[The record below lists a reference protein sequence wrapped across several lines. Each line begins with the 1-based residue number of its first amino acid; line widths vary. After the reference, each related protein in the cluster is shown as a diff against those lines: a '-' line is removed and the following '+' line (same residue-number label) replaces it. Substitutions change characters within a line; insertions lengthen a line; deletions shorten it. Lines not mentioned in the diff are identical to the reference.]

1 MVISTINQSR
11 LLLRDAQTL
20 LGICAGIVADGEINE
35 PELAFLD
42 TWLADHP
49 ALTEQ
54 WPGADIKAALAAVK
68 RGESTRQALHEKL
81 VELVQI
87 DFYET
92 GSATPVTPT
101 LPLDTECEIQIKGRT
116 FCLTGRFGFGSRLAC
131 ETALLSAGGILEERV
146 TKALDYLVI
155 GEFVNDQWAHAS
167 YGRKIEKAIE
177 YRTKEKRLRIISEAQ
192 WREGLRKTT

>member
-35 PELAFLD
+35 PEQAFLD

-81 VELVQI
+81 AKLVQI

-92 GSATPVTPT
+92 GSASPASPT
-101 LPLDTECEIQIKGRT
+101 LPLDMGCEIAIKGRT
-116 FCLTGRFGFGSRLAC
+116 FCFTGRFSYGNRMAC
-131 ETALLSAGGILEERV
+131 ETALLRAGGIPEERV

-155 GEFVNDQWAHAS
+155 GEFVNDQWALES

-177 YRTKEKRLRIISEAQ
+177 YRSKEKRPRIISEAQ
-192 WREGLRKTT
+192 WRDALENDH

>member
-68 RGESTRQALHEKL
+68 RGESTRQALHENL

-92 GSATPVTPT
+92 GSASQASPT
-101 LPLDTECEIQIKGRT
+101 LPLDVGCEIAIRGRT
-116 FCLTGRFGFGSRLAC
+116 FCFTGRFGYGNRMTC
-131 ETALLSAGGILEERV
+131 ETALLRAGGVPEERV
-146 TKALDYLVI
+146 QRPWTISSSVSSLTINGHLKAT
-155 GEFVNDQWAHAS
+155 A
-167 YGRKIEKAIE
+167 EKS
-177 YRTKEKRLRIISEAQ
+177 KRRLNTAAKKNAPESFLR
-192 WREGLRKTT
+192 RNGVTH